1 MIDSSLHF
9 IAENQP
15 PIRFETVKS
24 KPIKYPEIYRNMIS
38 VDVIHDGCYIPP
50 KYLSDSEGNPFDQE
64 IIQRSFQIERD
75 WGANMVARRIAESLG
90 LDGFTTVNTARCLL
104 DFGRFP
110 GSTRGNA
117 THLGR
122 FAINY
127 PYSSLLDFYQKRTL
141 LSEHYD
147 QISKMMD
154 KTLEGKLLKIAI
166 HTYDQYNESGTER
179 PHVSL
184 VTRTLEYQMES
195 RMPLGVF
202 DPLYPD
208 ILAEFTVDRVL
219 RDRISLT
226 LEKNNIPVAHNYPY
240 LLPEGSTEVRHQVW
254 RFFNWL
260 HHRFERD
267 YPEIKGD
274 PAYDRVWEMLKDTN
288 LRSAR
293 AGELRSVLHMYREPP
308 RETAGLY
315 EYIIDAYRNIFL
327 FVSKDNRKIIEE
339 YRRSPMR
346 CMSMGIE
353 IRKDL
358 VWNFDESGRPISPN
372 PEFGLFIAEKIADA
386 VGTYFSEDRS
396 EMGRKPNKQDHWFLP
411 ASSTTFSP
419 I

>member
-1 MIDSSLHF
+1 MINSSLHF
-9 IAENQP
+9 IAEAQP
-15 PIRFETVKS
+15 PVSFVEVS
-24 KPIKYPEIYRNMIS
+24 SDPLPFPEMYRNLIS
-38 VDVIHDGCYIPP
+38 VDVIHDGPYIPP
-50 KYLSDSEGNPFDQE
+50 GYLIDANGDPFDHE
-64 IIQRSFQIERD
+64 LIQRSFEIERD
-75 WGANMVARRIAESLG
+75 WGANIVAQRLAEKLG
-90 LDGFTTVNTARCLL
+90 LKGFTTVNTARCLV

-127 PYSSLLDFYQKRTL
+127 PYSSLLDFDQKRSL

-147 QISKMMD
+147 AISRFMD

-195 RMPLGVF
+195 RMPFGVF

-226 LEKNNIPVAHNYPY
+226 LEKNHIPVAHNYPY

-260 HHRFERD
+260 HHRFDRD
-267 YPEIKGD
+267 FSETKGD
-274 PAYDRVWEMLKDTN
+274 PAYDRVWEMLQDTN

-293 AGELRSVLHMYREPP
+293 AGELRSVLHMHREPP
-308 RETAGLY
+308 WETAGLY
-315 EYIIDAYRNIFL
+315 EYIIDAYRNIHD
-327 FVSKDNRKIIEE
+327 FVTRDNQKIIEE

-358 VWNFDESGRPISPN
+358 VWSFDSTGRPTGPN
-372 PEFGLFIAEKIADA
+372 PEFGLFVAEKIAEA
-386 VGTYFSEDRS
+386 VATYLSEDRN
-396 EMGRKPNKQDHWFLP
+396 EMGRNPARKDHWFIAEP
-411 ASSTTFSP
+411 DHKRDV
-419 I
+419 